1 MAASGRKW
9 AGLRAAGATAGTRW
23 SLAVTAAA
31 TSDFLKLLK
40 DFKSGRVVDWL
51 SGPCCTVMGRGP
63 WLSETSIERSR
74 HLCSQKLLTGSGEKA
89 FYEGEGES

>member
-1 MAASGRKW
+1 MAASGRRW
-9 AGLRAAGATAGTRW
+9 TGLRAAGKGW

-40 DFKSGRVVDWL
+40 DLLQIRESGQL
-51 SGPCCTVMGRGP
+51 AESGPCCTVVGRGP

-74 HLCSQKLLTGSGEKA
+74 HLCSQKLLTRSGEKV
-89 FYEGEGES
+89 FCEGEVES